1 MMDEQRFIPAPRG
14 RATATNPPTRF
25 DPVSIELDLDALE
38 PSELRKSST
47 HFFEDTSRS
56 ILVSN
61 DSPDVGYNWGLNPYR
76 GCEHGC
82 IYCYARPSHEYLGW
96 SAGLD
101 FETKILIKRNAP
113 ELLSK
118 ELRKRSW
125 RPAVISLS
133 GNTDPYQPAERQFKL
148 TRGCLRT
155 LSDHRNPVG
164 IITKNHLVTRD
175 IDVLAPMARL
185 SLAQVMIS
193 VTTLRSEI
201 TRIMEPRTSIPA
213 RRLDAIE
220 ALSEAGIPVG
230 VMVAPVIPGL
240 TDEELP
246 AILAAAAKRGAT
258 RAGYIVL
265 RLPGP
270 VAPLF
275 EDWLD
280 REMPER
286 KEKIIGRIKEIRSG
300 RLNDPRFR
308 HRMRGEGE
316 WASFLKNLFEVTCRR
331 YGFNESKE
339 PLRTD
344 LFIRNPSNQLNL
356 FDQDDLGTAW
366 SG

>member
-1 MMDEQRFIPAPRG
+1 MDKQSSIPAPRG

-25 DPVSIELDLDALE
+25 DPVNIELDLDAFE
-38 PSELRKSST
+38 PDELRQT
-47 HFFEDTSRS
+47 PTQFFEDTSRS
-56 ILVSN
+56 VLVSN
-61 DSPDVGYNWGLNPYR
+61 DSPDVGYTWGINPYR

-125 RPAVISLS
+125 KPAIISLS
-133 GNTDPYQPAERQFKL
+133 GNTDPYQPVERRLKL
-148 TRGCLRT
+148 TRGCLQT
-155 LSDHRNPVG
+155 LSKHRNPVG

-175 IDVLAPMARL
+175 IDILAPMAKL
-185 SLAQVMIS
+185 HLAQVMIS

-201 TRIMEPRTSIPA
+201 ARVMEPRTSIPA

-220 ALSEAGIPVG
+220 ELVEAGIPTG
-230 VMVAPVIPGL
+230 VMVAPVVPGL

-246 AILAAAAKRGAT
+246 AIVEAVAKRGAT
-258 RAGYIVL
+258 WAGYIVL

-280 REMPER
+280 RVMPER
-286 KEKIIGRIKEIRSG
+286 KNKIVGRIKEVRSG
-300 RLNDPRFR
+300 RLNDPRFGY
-308 HRMRGEGE
+308 RMCGEGE
-316 WASFLKNLFEVTCRR
+316 WANFLKNLFKMTCRR
-331 YGFNESKE
+331 YNLNQPMES
-339 PLRTD
+339 LRTD
-344 LFIRNPSNQLNL
+344 LFIRNPRNQLNL
-356 FDQDDLGTAW
+356 FDQHDFGAT
-366 SG
+366 